1 MNLHRLTPTAVTAVQ
16 QHTEYQT
23 TVKRA
28 WLTVA
33 LATVLTSALTIS
45 TPSHAI
51 GDTEKTAAAGAL
63 GGVIGATVG
72 QQLGGQTGALIG
84 AGIGAGAGG
93 AAVARDKDARQAAAI
108 GGVLGGSAGYSV
120 GNSTNTAYGGQIG
133 AALGGASG
141 AALGSKIAEDRA
153 QDRAR
158 AEQVRLDEQRR
169 LKRRADRERSGYRSV
184 SSHKHAKKAK
194 RNNHGQWVSQR
205 ARAHQKHHNHR

>member
-16 QHTEYQT
+16 QHTEHQT

-33 LATVLTSALTIS
+33 LATVLTSGLAIS

-120 GNSTNTAYGGQIG
+120 GNSTNTVYGGQIG

-141 AALGSKIAEDRA
+141 AALGGKIAE
-153 QDRAR
+153 DRAR
-158 AEQVRLDEQRR
+158 AEQVRLDEQR
-169 LKRRADRERSGYRSV
+169 LLERRADRERSGYRSV

-205 ARAHQKHHNHR
+205 ARAHQKHHSHR

>member
-1 MNLHRLTPTAVTAVQ
+1 MNLHRLTPTAVTTVQ
-16 QHTEYQT
+16 QRTEHQT
-23 TVKRA
+23 AVKRA
-28 WLTVA
+28 WLTVV
-33 LATVLTSALTIS
+33 LATVLTSGLAIS

-51 GDTEKTAAAGAL
+51 GDTERTAVAGAL

-72 QQLGGQTGALIG
+72 QQLGGQTGAMIG
-84 AGIGAGAGG
+84 AGIGAAAGG

-141 AALGSKIAEDRA
+141 AALGGKIAE
-153 QDRAR
+153 DRAR

-169 LKRRADRERSGYRSV
+169 IQRLERRADREYRGYRSV
-184 SSHKHAKKAK
+184 NSHQYGKPTK
-194 RNNHGQWVSQR
+194 RHNHGQWVSQR
-205 ARAHQKHHNHR
+205 ARHHQNHR